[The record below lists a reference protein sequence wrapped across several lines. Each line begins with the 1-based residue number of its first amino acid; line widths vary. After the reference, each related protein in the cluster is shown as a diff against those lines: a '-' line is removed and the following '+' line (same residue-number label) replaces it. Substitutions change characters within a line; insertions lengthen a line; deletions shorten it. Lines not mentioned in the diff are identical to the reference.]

1 MIHFGYLKSTTNN
14 QKPYIDD
21 EWHMLKDK
29 HKMDKMLIS
38 ILDFELNDD
47 FYLKKKRL
55 NPLDKM
61 HPLGFKCSLEKWIQ
75 SGISKEN
82 VVEAILL
89 EIHYK
94 FDQIDNMITMLD
106 VIDKETATSFL
117 QNNVTSIIAV
127 ICTTHIAKDV
137 PTIWKGFDWD
147 SIVTGLLNAKARFKV
162 VVCICDCNSFK
173 NLFST
178 VCKSMYVTKMWL
190 EFGQYVVQQEEVS
203 SLSTN
208 LMSDVVFFW

>member
-1 MIHFGYLKSTTNN
+1 
-14 QKPYIDD
+14 
-21 EWHMLKDK
+21 MLKDK

-61 HPLGFKCSLEKWIQ
+61 HPLGFQCSLEKWIQ

-178 VCKSMYVTKMWL
+178 VCKSMYVTKM
-190 EFGQYVVQQEEVS
+190 
-203 SLSTN
+203 
-208 LMSDVVFFW
+208 